1 MKLQALN
8 KLLLAVE
15 EFRKIDPQFPPQ
27 MAATFIF
34 ICSHD
39 GCSVKDIERGLGMSQ
54 SSASRNA
61 AALSANHRT
70 GKTGYGLIEVR
81 ADPHDARY
89 KLLHLTPQGKRIGET
104 LSHLMEV

>member
-39 GCSVKDIERGLGMSQ
+39 SCSVKDIGERPGHIPVFGVSKRCRSFSKSPLRQNGV
-54 SSASRNA
+54 
-61 AALSANHRT
+61 RT
-70 GKTGYGLIEVR
+70 DRGPG
-81 ADPHDARY
+81 
-89 KLLHLTPQGKRIGET
+89 
-104 LSHLMEV
+104 